1 MELGLFRCEGIH
13 DDFEFYLRVRKA
25 GKKMVIRN
33 VVLANFAT
41 GGTSNQK
48 SLKKSIERI
57 RDRYRGYRINGYSPL
72 YMIECVGIEAA
83 KAILS

>member
-1 MELGLFRCEGIH
+1 MSYTKH
-13 DDFEFYLRVRKA
+13 
-25 GKKMVIRN
+25 
-33 VVLANFAT
+33 NFVT

-48 SLKKSIERI
+48 SLKKSMERI

-72 YMIECVGIEAA
+72 YMIECIGIEAA